1 VAGVIGFRDPIFR
14 GCTRPAMLVGVPMIP
29 LLIITGTFML
39 ASMWCMYLVSVY
51 VSLFLI
57 IAYVPIV
64 VTMRQITKRTTSA
77 CAKCCCEPVC
87 AYVTHPAASFGRQS
101 RTAPFVLRSAR

>member
-1 VAGVIGFRDPIFR
+1 
-14 GCTRPAMLVGVPMIP
+14 MLVGVPMIP

-64 VTMRQITKRTTSA
+64 VTMRQITKKDDQRLRQMLLRARMRVRHAAGRKFWSA
-77 CAKCCCEPVC
+77 ISYSPIRFKKRK
-87 AYVTHPAASFGRQS
+87 VTA
-101 RTAPFVLRSAR
+101 